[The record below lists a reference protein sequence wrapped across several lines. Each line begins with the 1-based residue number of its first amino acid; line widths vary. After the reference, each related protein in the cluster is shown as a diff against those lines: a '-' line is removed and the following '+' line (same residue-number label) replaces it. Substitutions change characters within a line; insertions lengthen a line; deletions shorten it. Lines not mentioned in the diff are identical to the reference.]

1 MLRQVRCGWSAMSA
15 MLSRYLKDFSAPK
28 VELSLMPPKYFPD
41 LDTDYADGDRLAP
54 RPAMPE
60 IDIDAERRRA
70 FAEGRAEATAEI
82 VFEHERQIADLQA
95 AHAAELEALT
105 RRLEEEAA
113 SRLAERFAEMADDLV
128 AALGDQTARVLAP
141 VMEDALM
148 QRAITDM
155 AHMVKQGL
163 VAGEGCTITVKGPAH
178 LFEALRRQLGEDM
191 PLFRHVEAD
200 DVDLA
205 VEMDGTIL
213 VTRMAAWADTVRKVL
228 A

>member
-1 MLRQVRCGWSAMSA
+1 MSA

-28 VELSLMPPKYFPD
+28 VELSLMPQKYFPD
-41 LDTDYADGDRLAP
+41 LDSDYADGDRLGA

-70 FAEGRAEATAEI
+70 FAEGRAEATAEL

-95 AHAAELEALT
+95 AHAAELAALT
-105 RRLEEEAA
+105 QRLEAETAN
-113 SRLAERFAEMADDLV
+113 RLAKRFADMADSLV

-141 VMEDALM
+141 VMEDALL
-148 QRAITDM
+148 QRAVADM
-155 AHMVKQGL
+155 AQMIKQGL
-163 VAGEGCTITVKGPAH
+163 VAGEGCTLVVKGSTQ
-178 LFEALRRQLGEDM
+178 LFEALKRQLGEDM
-191 PLFRHVEAD
+191 PLFRHVETD
-200 DVDLA
+200 DIDLA

>member
-1 MLRQVRCGWSAMSA
+1 MSA

-41 LDTDYADGDRLAP
+41 LDSDYADGDRPGA

-70 FAEGRAEATAEI
+70 FAEGRAEATAEL

-95 AHAAELEALT
+95 AHAAELAALT
-105 RRLEEEAA
+105 QRLEVETA
-113 SRLAERFAEMADDLV
+113 SRLAERFADMADSLV
-128 AALGDQTARVLAP
+128 MALGDQTARVLAP
-141 VMEDALM
+141 VMEDALL
-148 QRAITDM
+148 QRAVADM
-155 AHMVKQGL
+155 AQMMKQGL
-163 VAGEGCTITVKGPAH
+163 VAGEGCSLVVKGPTP
-178 LFEALRRQLGEDM
+178 LFEALKRQLGEGM
-191 PLFRHVEAD
+191 PLFRHVETD
-200 DVDLA
+200 DIDLA

>member
-1 MLRQVRCGWSAMSA
+1 

-28 VELSLMPPKYFPD
+28 VELSLMPQKYFPD
-41 LDTDYADGDRLAP
+41 LDSDYADGDRLGA

-70 FAEGRAEATAEI
+70 FAEGRAEATAEL

-95 AHAAELEALT
+95 THAAELAALT
-105 RRLEEEAA
+105 QRLEAETAN
-113 SRLAERFAEMADDLV
+113 RLAERFADMADSLV
-128 AALGDQTARVLAP
+128 VALGDQTARVLAP
-141 VMEDALM
+141 VMEDALL
-148 QRAITDM
+148 QRAVADM
-155 AHMVKQGL
+155 AQMIKQGL
-163 VAGEGCTITVKGPAH
+163 VAGEGCTVVVKAPTQ
-178 LFEALRRQLGEDM
+178 LFEALKRQLGEDM
-191 PLFRHVEAD
+191 PLFRHVETD
-200 DVDLA
+200 DIDLA

>member
-1 MLRQVRCGWSAMSA
+1 MSA

-28 VELSLMPPKYFPD
+28 VELSLMPQKYFPD
-41 LDTDYADGDRLAP
+41 LDSDYADGDRLGA

-70 FAEGRAEATAEI
+70 LAEGRAEATAEL

-95 AHAAELEALT
+95 AHAAELAALT
-105 RRLEEEAA
+105 QRLEAETAN
-113 SRLAERFAEMADDLV
+113 RLAERFADMADSLV

-141 VMEDALM
+141 VMEDALL
-148 QRAITDM
+148 QRAVADM
-155 AHMVKQGL
+155 AQMIKQGL
-163 VAGEGCTITVKGPAH
+163 VAGEGCTLVVKGPTQ
-178 LFEALRRQLGEDM
+178 LFEALKRQLGEDM
-191 PLFRHVEAD
+191 PLFRHVETD
-200 DVDLA
+200 DIDLA

>member
-1 MLRQVRCGWSAMSA
+1 MSA

-41 LDTDYADGDRLAP
+41 LDADYADGDRLGA

-70 FAEGRAEATAEI
+70 FAEGRAEATAEL
-82 VFEHERQIADLQA
+82 VFEQEKQIAELQA
-95 AHAAELEALT
+95 AHAAELEAL
-105 RRLEEEAA
+105 RLRLEEEAA
-113 SRLAERFAEMADDLV
+113 NRLAERFAEMADSL
-128 AALGDQTARVLAP
+128 AIALGDQTARVLAP

-148 QRAITDM
+148 QRAVADM
-155 AHMVKQGL
+155 AQMLKQGL
-163 VAGEGCTITVKGPAH
+163 VAGEGCTIVIKGPGH
-178 LFEALRRQLGEDM
+178 LFEALKRQLGEDM
-191 PLFRHVEAD
+191 PLFRHIETD
-200 DVDLA
+200 DVDLS

>member
-1 MLRQVRCGWSAMSA
+1 MSA

-41 LDTDYADGDRLAP
+41 LDTDYADGDRLGA

-70 FAEGRAEATAEI
+70 FADGRAEATAEL
-82 VFEHERQIADLQA
+82 VFEHERQIAELQA

-105 RRLEEEAA
+105 QRFEAETVIRLSEHFGAMTE
-113 SRLAERFAEMADDLV
+113 SLAV
-128 AALGDQTARVLAP
+128 ALGDQAARVLAP
-141 VMEDALM
+141 VMGEALM
-148 QRAITDM
+148 QRAVADM
-155 AHMVKQGL
+155 AHMLKQGL
-163 VAGEGCTITVKGPAH
+163 AAGEGCTIIVKGPGP
-178 LFEALRRQLGEDM
+178 LFEALKRQLGEDL
-191 PLFRHVEAD
+191 PLLRHVETD
-200 DVDLA
+200 DVDLT
-205 VEMDGTIL
+205 VEIDGTIL

>member
-1 MLRQVRCGWSAMSA
+1 MSA

-28 VELSLMPPKYFPD
+28 VELSLMPQKYFPD
-41 LDTDYADGDRLAP
+41 LDSDYADGDRLGA

-70 FAEGRAEATAEI
+70 FAEGRAEATAEL

-95 AHAAELEALT
+95 AHAAELAALT
-105 RRLEEEAA
+105 QRLEAETAN
-113 SRLAERFAEMADDLV
+113 RLAERFADMADSLV

-141 VMEDALM
+141 VMEDALL
-148 QRAITDM
+148 QRAVADM
-155 AHMVKQGL
+155 AQMIKQGL
-163 VAGEGCTITVKGPAH
+163 VAGEGCTIVVKGPTQ
-178 LFEALRRQLGEDM
+178 LFEALKRQLGEDM
-191 PLFRHVEAD
+191 PLFRHIETD
-200 DVDLA
+200 DIDLA

>member
-1 MLRQVRCGWSAMSA
+1 MSA

-28 VELSLMPPKYFPD
+28 VELSLMPQKYFPD
-41 LDTDYADGDRLAP
+41 LDSDYADGDRLGA

-70 FAEGRAEATAEI
+70 FAEGRAEATAEL

-95 AHAAELEALT
+95 AHAAELADLT
-105 RRLEEEAA
+105 QRLEAETAN
-113 SRLAERFAEMADDLV
+113 RLAERFADMADSLV

-141 VMEDALM
+141 VMEDALL
-148 QRAITDM
+148 QRAVADM
-155 AHMVKQGL
+155 AQMIKQGL
-163 VAGEGCTITVKGPAH
+163 VAGEGCTLVVKGPTQ
-178 LFEALRRQLGEDM
+178 LFEALKRQLGEDM
-191 PLFRHVEAD
+191 PLFRHVETD
-200 DVDLA
+200 DIDLA

>member
-1 MLRQVRCGWSAMSA
+1 MSA

-28 VELSLMPPKYFPD
+28 VELSLMPQKYFPD
-41 LDTDYADGDRLAP
+41 LDSDYADGDRLGA

-70 FAEGRAEATAEI
+70 FAEGRAEATAEL

-95 AHAAELEALT
+95 AHAAELAALT
-105 RRLEEEAA
+105 QRLEAETAN
-113 SRLAERFAEMADDLV
+113 RLAERFADMADSLV
-128 AALGDQTARVLAP
+128 VALGDQTARVLAP
-141 VMEDALM
+141 VMEDALL
-148 QRAITDM
+148 QRAVADM
-155 AHMVKQGL
+155 AQMIKQGL
-163 VAGEGCTITVKGPAH
+163 VAGEGCTLVVKGPTQ
-178 LFEALRRQLGEDM
+178 LFEALKRQLGEDM
-191 PLFRHVEAD
+191 PLFRHVETD
-200 DVDLA
+200 DIDLA

>member
-1 MLRQVRCGWSAMSA
+1 MSA

-28 VELSLMPPKYFPD
+28 VELSLMPQKYFPD
-41 LDTDYADGDRLAP
+41 LDSDYADGDRLGA

-70 FAEGRAEATAEI
+70 FAEGRAEATAEL

-95 AHAAELEALT
+95 AHAAELAALT
-105 RRLEEEAA
+105 QRFEAETA
-113 SRLAERFAEMADDLV
+113 NRLAERFADMADSLV
-128 AALGDQTARVLAP
+128 VALGDQTARVLAP
-141 VMEDALM
+141 VMEDALL
-148 QRAITDM
+148 QRAVADM
-155 AHMVKQGL
+155 AQMIKQGL
-163 VAGEGCTITVKGPAH
+163 VAGEGCTLVVKGPTQ
-178 LFEALRRQLGEDM
+178 LFEALKRQLGEDM
-191 PLFRHVEAD
+191 PLFRHVETD
-200 DVDLA
+200 DIDLA

>member
-1 MLRQVRCGWSAMSA
+1 MSA

-41 LDTDYADGDRLAP
+41 LDTDYADGERLGA

-70 FAEGRAEATAEI
+70 FAEGRAEATAEL
-82 VFEHERQIADLQA
+82 VFEHEKQIAELQA

-105 RRLEEEAA
+105 RRFEEETAN
-113 SRLAERFAEMADDLV
+113 RLALRIDEMTEGLAV
-128 AALGDQTARVLAP
+128 ALGDQAARVLAP
-141 VMEDALM
+141 VMGDALM
-148 QRAITDM
+148 QRAVADM
-155 AHMVKQGL
+155 AQMLRQGL
-163 VAGEGCTITVKGPAH
+163 VAGEGCIIVVKGPAS
-178 LFEALRRQLGEDM
+178 LFEALKRQLGEDM
-191 PLFRHVEAD
+191 PSLRHVESD